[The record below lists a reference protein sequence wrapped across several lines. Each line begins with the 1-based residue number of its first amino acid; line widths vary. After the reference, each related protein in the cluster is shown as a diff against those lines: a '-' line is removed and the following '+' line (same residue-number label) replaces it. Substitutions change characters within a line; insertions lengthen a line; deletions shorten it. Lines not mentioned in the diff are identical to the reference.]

1 MIATTDQVAT
11 VNRGGSASLVLSGL
25 TPPATAV
32 TGTLSYAGVEGDYGI
47 VPEQVAANGVPLSN
61 SANAVDNPLNG
72 SISTLG
78 ARNPTF
84 VNNFGFDVD
93 QFTMEVAPGST
104 EVRIDVS
111 SSLDRFRIAA
121 TGVVVPLE

>member
-1 MIATTDQVAT
+1 
-11 VNRGGSASLVLSGL
+11 VLSGL
-25 TPPATAV
+25 TPPAAPVTATV
-32 TGTLSYAGVEGDYGI
+32 SYAAVEGDYGI
-47 VPEQVAANGVPLSN
+47 LPETVAANGVPLSN
-61 SANAVDNPLNG
+61 AANPVDNPLN
-72 SISTLG
+72 SSVSTP
-78 ARNPTF
+78 AAHNPTF